1 MIVITGG
8 EGVLGRALQRH
19 LHSLGR
25 DFVSLS
31 RKVVDLTD
39 RDRCIAA
46 ISDIQ
51 PSIIFHL
58 AAKVHGLGGNASF
71 PAEIFEQN
79 SRINLN
85 VLEAARKSGSS
96 KIVAV
101 STVAI
106 YSSDVP
112 KPTSEKSI
120 WTGLPHHSEM
130 AYGHAKRAMLAQLD
144 AYEKQYDTKFC
155 YPIMTNIYGPD
166 DRFDPMY
173 GHVIPSL
180 IAKFHTAATTGTSV
194 KVWGTGKAERDFL
207 HSRDAA
213 RALVILGDTFCG
225 PINVASGGSTKIRT
239 IVDILSK
246 ISGVTNVCWD
256 PGKPDGQ
263 LERSYD
269 VSKLEGLG
277 FKTEVELE
285 AGLTE
290 TYNWYSQ
297 NVDNLR
303 QQ

>member
-39 RDRCIAA
+39 RDRCIAV
-46 ISDIQ
+46 ISEIQ

-112 KPTSEKSI
+112 KPTSEQSI
-120 WTGLPHHSEM
+120 WAGLPHHSEM

-144 AYEKQYDTKFC
+144 AYEKQYGTKFC

-180 IAKFHTAATTGTSV
+180 VAKFHTAATTGAAV

-207 HSRDAA
+207 HSNDAA

-225 PINVASGGSTKIRT
+225 PINVASGGVTKIRT
-239 IVDILSK
+239 IVGILSK

-256 PGKPDGQ
+256 PSKPDGQ

-269 VSKLEGLG
+269 VSKLTELG
-277 FKTEVELE
+277 FKTEVDLE
-285 AGLTE
+285 AGLAE
-290 TYNWYSQ
+290 TYNWYLQ

>member
-31 RKVVDLTD
+31 RPVVDLTD
-39 RDRCIAA
+39 RDRCIAT
-46 ISDIQ
+46 ISEIR

-85 VLEAARKSGSS
+85 VLEAARRSDCS

-120 WTGLPHHSEM
+120 WSGLPHHSET

-144 AYEKQYDTKFC
+144 AYEKQYGTKFC

-166 DRFDPMY
+166 DRFDPVF

-180 IAKFHTAATTGTSV
+180 ITKFYAAATTGTAV
-194 KVWGTGKAERDFL
+194 KVWGTGTAERDFL
-207 HSRDAA
+207 HSHDAA
-213 RALVILGDTFCG
+213 RALVVLGDSFCG
-225 PINVASGGSTKIRT
+225 PINVASGSTTKIRT
-239 IVDILSK
+239 IVDMLSQ

-256 PGKPDGQ
+256 PDKPDGQ
-263 LERSYD
+263 MERSYD
-269 VSKLEGLG
+269 VSKLTDLG
-277 FKTEVELE
+277 FTTDIDLK
-285 AGLTE
+285 AGLAD
-290 TYNWYSQ
+290 TYNWYSK
-297 NVDNLR
+297 NLHHLR
-303 QQ
+303 Q